1 MTEILA
7 SQLTGYQEA
16 LSGLAYFQI
25 DEPGYLR
32 ISGQDRL
39 TFLQRQT
46 SNDLNLLSQ
55 DNALISVLTSSTG
68 RILDVLTIFH
78 EEDQLGVLT
87 LPGFG
92 NQTGD
97 FLRSRI
103 FFMDK
108 VSLEDASHEIV
119 LFELLGPRVGELAQQ
134 IGAVDTLE
142 KDDRIQ
148 SIVISG
154 IKIQY
159 ISQSGL
165 GQRLIIPHKSADEVL
180 EAIKDLGASPLS
192 IDAYESLRIEKGI
205 PAVGH
210 ELIEEY
216 TPLETG
222 YQWAV
227 SESKGCY
234 TGQEV
239 LARQISYDKI
249 TRQLVGLKLVQVQHP
264 GDTLW
269 SLEDGKKV
277 GVITSSTLSPNYGP
291 IALGI
296 VKRPFNQPGTEV
308 RVSDKI
314 DGEIA
319 RITSLPF

>member
-1 MTEILA
+1 MTKILA
-7 SQLTGYQEA
+7 AQLTGYQQA

-55 DNALISVLTSSTG
+55 DNVLTSVLTSSTG

-78 EEDQLGVLT
+78 EEDQLAVLT

-97 FLRSRI
+97 FLQSRI

-108 VSLEDASHEIV
+108 VSLEVASQEIILLE
-119 LFELLGPRVGELAQQ
+119 LFGPRVGEITQH

-148 SIVISG
+148 SIVIGG
-154 IKIQY
+154 IQIQY
-159 ISQSGL
+159 ISQSSL

-180 EAIKDLGASPLS
+180 EAIKDFGASPLS
-192 IDAYESLRIEKGI
+192 LDAYESLRIEKGI

-210 ELIEEY
+210 ELMDEY

-249 TRQLVGLKLVQVQHP
+249 TRQMVGLKLVGVQHP

-308 RVSDKI
+308 RVIDKT

>member
-7 SQLTGYQEA
+7 PQLTGYQEA

-55 DNALISVLTSSTG
+55 EDVLTSVLTSSTG

-78 EEDQLGVLT
+78 EENQLGVLT

-97 FLRSRI
+97 FFRSRI

-119 LFELLGPRVGELAQQ
+119 LFELLGPKVRELAQQ
-134 IGAVDTLE
+134 IGAVDMLE
-142 KDDRIQ
+142 KGDRIQ
-148 SIVISG
+148 SIDISG

-165 GQRLIIPHKSADEVL
+165 GQRLIIPHKRADEVL
-180 EAIKDLGASPLS
+180 EAIKDFGASLLS
-192 IDAYESLRIEKGI
+192 LDSYESLRIEKGI

-249 TRQLVGLKLVQVQHP
+249 TRQMVGLKLVQVQHP

-296 VKRPFNQPGTEV
+296 VKRPFNQPGTDV
-308 RVSDKI
+308 RVSDKT